1 MVKTRQLLER
11 LYDPEPLRPMSMFGI
26 NKSNFLTAKSTIIT
40 YAVVMMQFKLT
51 DFQNSQ
57 TSSGTN
63 VTTLTTNCSTLSD
76 SQNLTDFIN
85 VTFFR
90 PT

>member
-26 NKSNFLTAKSTIIT
+26 NKSNFLTAKSTIVT

-57 TSSGTN
+57 TNNGAN
-63 VTTLTTNCSTLSD
+63 VTSTNCSNLSD
-76 SQNLTDFIN
+76 SQNLTDFFN
-85 VTFFR
+85 VTFFQ